1 MPGGPRS
8 ALAGA
13 VVVVALI
20 AAGCTS
26 EDRPAADRPAAG
38 AAAAPT
44 RPACTA
50 TPGGAPQGGEPAAA
64 PGTPSRIRLG
74 PGGQLTR
81 SPANLAASR
90 RGQRLLVSGVVY
102 QEDCAT
108 PLAGATINVWQ
119 TNKDGVYGPAAPS
132 GGEVRCCYLQGTVR
146 TDAAGRY
153 ALDTVMPGRYP
164 DARAPA
170 HIHFEVG
177 HPKAKGIL
185 TELLF
190 AGDPYLDAAAEPG
203 AVARVTRAGGMLT
216 ASFDIVLRT
225 R

>member
-8 ALAGA
+8 TLAGA

-44 RPACTA
+44 RPACMA
-50 TPGGAPQGGEPAAA
+50 TPGGAPQGGDPAA
-64 PGTPSRIRLG
+64 PGTPSRVRLG
-74 PGGQLTR
+74 PGGQLTA

-102 QEDCAT
+102 QEDCAA

-170 HIHFEVG
+170 HIHFEVS
-177 HPKAKGIL
+177 HPKAKGVL

-190 AGDPYLDAAAEPG
+190 AGDPYLDAVAEPG
-203 AVARVTRAGGMLT
+203 AVARVSRAGGTLT

>member
-1 MPGGPRS
+1 MPDSPRR

-26 EDRPAADRPAAG
+26 DDRPAAG
-38 AAAAPT
+38 AAASPP

-50 TPGGAPQGGEPAAA
+50 TPGEAPQGSEPAAA
-64 PGTPSRIRLG
+64 PGTPSRVRLG
-74 PGGQLTR
+74 PGGQLTA

-102 QEDCAT
+102 QEDCVT
-108 PLAGATINVWQ
+108 PLAGASINVWQ
-119 TNKDGVYGPAAPS
+119 TNKDGVYGPAEPS
-132 GGEVRCCYLQGTVR
+132 GGEVRCCYLRGTVR
-146 TDAAGRY
+146 TDPAGRY
-153 ALDTVMPGRYP
+153 ALDTVMPGRYR

-170 HIHFEVG
+170 HIHFEVS
-177 HPKAKGIL
+177 HPKAQSIL
-185 TELLF
+185 TELRF
-190 AGDPYLDAAAEPG
+190 AGDPYLDGTEEPST
-203 AVARVTRAGGMLT
+203 VARVTQSAGTRT